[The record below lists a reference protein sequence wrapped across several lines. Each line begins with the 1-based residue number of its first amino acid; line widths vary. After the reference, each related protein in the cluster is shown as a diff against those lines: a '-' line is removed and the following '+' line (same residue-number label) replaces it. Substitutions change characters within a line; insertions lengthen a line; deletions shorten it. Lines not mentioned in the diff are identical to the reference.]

1 MESGS
6 MKSPYTLEVDD
17 RVRLTRKTVLHKEGS
32 LGTVTEKFTP
42 SHATGCWSIT
52 VRFDGS
58 TTETQFDYPGA
69 PLERTG
75 EGK

>member
-1 MESGS
+1 MR
-6 MKSPYTLEVDD
+6 SPYTLEIDD
-17 RVRLTRKTVLHKEGS
+17 RVRLTRRTILHKEGS

-42 SHATGCWSIT
+42 THATGCWYVV

-69 PLERTG
+69 PLQRSMEG
-75 EGK
+75 E